1 MACGGSRWGGS
12 RVADSVSAIGGP
24 RGPYPSGFTMCL
36 VGGTSA
42 GPFREIL
49 VLWDVDGTLLSA
61 GGVGVD
67 LYSEVFL
74 QLFGRALE
82 VVAPMAGR
90 TDRAIIL
97 ETLTL
102 AGVPEPR
109 RHVDSF
115 IAGLAARAP
124 SVRTAIAARGRALP
138 GAAAALAA
146 LGSGRR
152 VHQSVLTGNIRTL
165 AEVKLA
171 AVGLRDPLDLCIG
184 AYGDD
189 HEERAELVQV
199 ARRRAAAVHGRSGF
213 GGQGTVVVGDTPLD
227 IAAALAA
234 GARAIGVATGAFSA
248 AALRSAGAD
257 TALPDLIDTRLVLE
271 ALVAGLR
278 SLARPRVTRRR
289 ARLEPAGPAAL
300 GQRARHLRCRVA
312 AVASHVVP
320 VVAQRRAAAGRGVV
334 VAAPVVAAAFFGMRP
349 LPVQLDDQLVFL
361 VAAVPETAA
370 AVGLGER
377 DLLAGFRQPV
387 RALHIPVVTKLE
399 QRVRSPSRRGY
410 ELVELSPPAKLLAR
424 TQRCPERPLPSQPP
438 PERGRYPPA
447 GVV

>member
-1 MACGGSRWGGS
+1 
-12 RVADSVSAIGGP
+12 
-24 RGPYPSGFTMCL
+24 MCL
-36 VGGTSA
+36 VGRSNGGA
-42 GPFREIL
+42 DRDLL
-49 VLWDVDGTLLSA
+49 VLWDVDGTLLNA

-67 LYSEVFL
+67 LYSVVFQ

-82 VVAPMAGR
+82 IVAPMAGR

-109 RHVDSF
+109 RHVDAF

-152 VHQSVLTGNIRTL
+152 VRQSVLTGNIRTL

-199 ARRRAAAVHGRSGF
+199 ARRRAAAVHGQSGF
-213 GGQGTVVVGDTPLD
+213 DGQGTVVVGDTPLD

-234 GARAIGVATGAFSA
+234 GARAIGVATGGFSA

-257 TALPDLIDTRLVLE
+257 IVLPDLIDTPLVLE
-271 ALVAGLR
+271 ALL
-278 SLARPRVTRRR
+278 
-289 ARLEPAGPAAL
+289 
-300 GQRARHLRCRVA
+300 
-312 AVASHVVP
+312 
-320 VVAQRRAAAGRGVV
+320 
-334 VAAPVVAAAFFGMRP
+334 
-349 LPVQLDDQLVFL
+349 
-361 VAAVPETAA
+361 
-370 AVGLGER
+370 
-377 DLLAGFRQPV
+377 
-387 RALHIPVVTKLE
+387 
-399 QRVRSPSRRGY
+399 SR
-410 ELVELSPPAKLLAR
+410 
-424 TQRCPERPLPSQPP
+424 
-438 PERGRYPPA
+438 
-447 GVV
+447 